1 MGAGGGHEAITP
13 KAPGEMGMAD
23 KFDKFTERARK
34 VLTLA
39 QEEAQRFNH
48 NYIGTEH
55 LLLGLVREG
64 DGVAA
69 RVLSNMGVQLP
80 KVRSAVE
87 FIIGRGETMIM
98 GEIGLTPRAK
108 KVIELAVD
116 EARRLNHHYIGTEHL
131 LLGLVREGEGIAAG
145 VLESLGVNLEKVR
158 AQVMQVVSQSSTYS
172 QGKQQTKTP
181 YMDALGV
188 DLTEAARTNKLGPL
202 IGRSTEIDRVMQIL
216 SRRTKN
222 NPALIGEPGV
232 GKTAIV
238 EGLAQRIVSGDVPD
252 QLQNKRLVALDI
264 GALVAGT
271 KYRGEFEERLKK
283 IVNEVKET
291 GSILFIDELHTLVG
305 AGAAEGAVDA
315 ANILKPALSRGEL
328 QTIGA
333 TTLDEYR
340 KYIERDAALERRF
353 QPVQVEEPSIEDT
366 IAILTGVRQLYE
378 DHHKLRISDEALKAA
393 ANLAARYVT
402 DRFMPD
408 KAIDLIDEAAS
419 RVRMYRS
426 ASPPSHKEAMV
437 GLSSLQRELEAA
449 VNSQEF
455 ELAAELRDRERKLRD
470 RIDSQEQELRD
481 AQAEEEV
488 YVTEED
494 VAQVVAMW
502 TGIPLVRIAGE
513 ESERLLKMEE
523 ALHHRIIGQDEAI
536 STLAKA
542 VRRARAGIKNPK
554 RPIGSFIFLG
564 PTGVG
569 KTELAKALAEFM
581 FGSEEHLIKIDMSE
595 FMERH
600 AVSRLVG
607 APPGYVGYEEGGQLT
622 EAVRRKSYSVILLD
636 EIEKAHPEAFN
647 MLLQIMEDG
656 SLADAKGR
664 KVDFRNTII
673 IMTSNVGAEQIMGDL
688 TFGFAFKEDAEKA
701 EQREYGK
708 MSDKVTNQL
717 KQTFRPEFLNR
728 IDATIVFHALNKEQI
743 REIVDLELARV
754 RRQLAEQDISL
765 EFSEAAMDLLGERGY
780 DRTYGARPLRRI
792 IQNLIEDPLAEGL
805 LNSRYQ
811 PGSTVRVEVE
821 EDLLKLEPVAGEPK
835 EAAEEALVGA
845 V

>member
-1 MGAGGGHEAITP
+1 MLTVEDSETARPRGRRPRALGEP
-13 KAPGEMGMAD
+13 KDGQQ
-23 KFDKFTERARK
+23 FDKFTERARK

-87 FIIGRGETMIM
+87 FIIGRGE
-98 GEIGLTPRAK
+98 GRGDRRDRPDAARQEGDRAG
-108 KVIELAVD
+108 VD

-158 AQVMQVVSQSSTYS
+158 AQVMQVVNQILDGYS
-172 QGKQQTKTP
+172 QAKQQTKTP
-181 YMDALGV
+181 YMDALGF
-188 DLTEAARTNKLGPL
+188 DLTEAARQNKLGPL

-238 EGLAQRIVSGDVPD
+238 EGLAQRIVSGDVPER
-252 QLQNKRLVALDI
+252 LQSKRLIALDI

-283 IVNEVKET
+283 IVGEVKET

-353 QPVQVEEPSIEDT
+353 QPVQVEEPSVEDT
-366 IAILTGVRQLYE
+366 IAILTGVRSLYE
-378 DHHKLRISDEALKAA
+378 DHHRLKISDEALKAA
-393 ANLAARYVT
+393 ADLAARYVT

-419 RVRMYRS
+419 RVRMRRS
-426 ASPPSHKEAMV
+426 AAPPNLKEAMA
-437 GLSSLQRELEAA
+437 GLQSLQRELEAA
-449 VNSQEF
+449 VNSPGVRAGGR
-455 ELAAELRDRERKLRD
+455 AARPRSGNCANGSTTRSR
-470 RIDSQEQELRD
+470 QCGMQT
-481 AQAEEEV
+481 AEEEV

-494 VAQVVAMW
+494 IAQVVSMW
-502 TGIPLVRIAGE
+502 TGIPVYRIAGE
-513 ESERLLKMEE
+513 ESERLLHMEE
-523 ALHHRIIGQDEAI
+523 ALHERIIGQEEAI
-536 STLAKA
+536 STISQRRPPRA
-542 VRRARAGIKNPK
+542 RRAQGSAPPDRHVSSSSARPESAK
-554 RPIGSFIFLG
+554 R
-564 PTGVG
+564 TV
-569 KTELAKALAEFM
+569 AKALAEFM
-581 FGSEEHLIKIDMSE
+581 FGSEDHLIKIDMSE

-600 AVSRLVG
+600 SVARLVG

-622 EAVRRKSYSVILLD
+622 EAVRRKSLLGDPARRDREGAPGSVQHAPPDHGGRQPGRRQGAQGRLPQHDHHHDLERRRRSDHPRSDAFGFAAQGRRGESRSAGSTTD
-636 EIEKAHPEAFN
+636 ERKGDGPAQADVPAGVPEPDRRDDR
-647 MLLQIMEDG
+647 LP
-656 SLADAKGR
+656 LADA
-664 KVDFRNTII
+664 
-673 IMTSNVGAEQIMGDL
+673 GADPDDRGTRAQAG
-688 TFGFAFKEDAEKA
+688 
-701 EQREYGK
+701 
-708 MSDKVTNQL
+708 S
-717 KQTFRPEFLNR
+717 
-728 IDATIVFHALNKEQI
+728 HASCPS
-743 REIVDLELARV
+743 
-754 RRQLAEQDISL
+754 RR
-765 EFSEAAMDLLGERGY
+765 
-780 DRTYGARPLRRI
+780 
-792 IQNLIEDPLAEGL
+792 
-805 LNSRYQ
+805 SRW
-811 PGSTVRVEVE
+811 R
-821 EDLLKLEPVAGEPK
+821 
-835 EAAEEALVGA
+835 
-845 V
+845 

>member
-1 MGAGGGHEAITP
+1 
-13 KAPGEMGMAD
+13 
-23 KFDKFTERARK
+23 
-34 VLTLA
+34 
-39 QEEAQRFNH
+39 
-48 NYIGTEH
+48 
-55 LLLGLVREG
+55 
-64 DGVAA
+64 
-69 RVLSNMGVQLP
+69 
-80 KVRSAVE
+80 
-87 FIIGRGETMIM
+87 
-98 GEIGLTPRAK
+98 
-108 KVIELAVD
+108 VD

-158 AQVMQVVSQSSTYS
+158 AQVMQVVSQSSSYQS
-172 QGKQQTKTP
+172 QSKQQTKTP
-181 YMDALGV
+181 YMDALGF
-188 DLTEAARTNKLGPL
+188 DLTEAARNGKLGPL
-202 IGRSTEIDRVMQIL
+202 IGRKMEIDRVMQIL

-238 EGLAQRIVSGDVPD
+238 EGLAQRIVAGDVPE

-283 IVNEVKET
+283 IVAEVKET

-353 QPVQVEEPSIEDT
+353 QPVQVEEPSVDET
-366 IAILTGVRQLYE
+366 IQILEGVRHLYE
-378 DHHKLRISDEALKAA
+378 DHHKLKISDDALKGAA
-393 ANLAARYVT
+393 LFAARYVT

-426 ASPPSHKEAMV
+426 VAPPSLKEAMA
-437 GLSSLQRELEAA
+437 GLQSLQRELEAA
-449 VNSQEF
+449 VAGQEF
-455 ELAAELRDRERKLRD
+455 ERAVELRDRERKLREKIED
-470 RIDSQEQELRD
+470 QEQELRD
-481 AQAEEEV
+481 ERADDEA

-494 VAQVVAMW
+494 VAQVVSMW
-502 TGIPLVRIAGE
+502 TGIPLARIAGE

-523 ALHHRIIGQDEAI
+523 SLHRRIVGQEEAI
-536 STLAKA
+536 QTLAKA

-581 FGSEEHLIKIDMSE
+581 FGSEDHLIKIDMSE

-656 SLADAKGR
+656 TLADAKGR

-673 IMTSNVGAEQIMGDL
+673 IMTSNVGADQISRDMTL
-688 TFGFAFKEDAEKA
+688 GFSFKEDKEKA
-701 EQREYGK
+701 DQREYDK
-708 MSDKVTNQL
+708 MREKVTSQL

-728 IDATIVFHALNKEQI
+728 IDAVIVFHSLTHDQI
-743 REIVDLELARV
+743 REIVDLELAKV
-754 RRQLAEQDISL
+754 RKQLVEQDITL
-765 EFSEAAMDLLGERGY
+765 EVTQAAMDLLGQRGY
-780 DRTYGARPLRRI
+780 DHTYGARPLRRI

-805 LNSRYQ
+805 LNSRFQ
-811 PGSTVRVEVE
+811 PGCTIVIDVED
-821 EDLLKLEPVAGEPK
+821 DLLKLEATERKPVEV
-835 EAAEEALVGA
+835 EAEELATVS
-845 V
+845 

>member
-1 MGAGGGHEAITP
+1 
-13 KAPGEMGMAD
+13 MASQ
-23 KFDKFTERARK
+23 FDKFTERARK

-69 RVLSNMGVQLP
+69 RVLGNMGVQLP

-87 FIIGRGETMIM
+87 FIIGRGEGAVI

-108 KVIELAVD
+108 KVIELAID

-158 AQVMQVVSQSSTYS
+158 SQVMQVVNQSSGYSQS
-172 QGKQQTKTP
+172 KQQTKTP
-181 YMDALGV
+181 YMDALGF
-188 DLTEAARTNKLGPL
+188 DLTEAARQNKLGPL
-202 IGRSTEIDRVMQIL
+202 IGRSMEIDRVMQIL

-238 EGLAQRIVSGDVPD
+238 EGLAQRIVSGDVPER
-252 QLQNKRLVALDI
+252 LQNKRLIALDI

-283 IVNEVKET
+283 IVSEVKET

-340 KYIERDAALERRF
+340 KYIERRF
-353 QPVQVEEPSIEDT
+353 QPIQVEEPSVEDT
-366 IAILTGVRQLYE
+366 VAILTGVRQLYE
-378 DHHKLRISDEALKAA
+378 DHHRLKISDDALKAA
-393 ANLAARYVT
+393 AHLAARYVT

-419 RVRMYRS
+419 RVRMHRS
-426 ASPPSHKEAMV
+426 SAPPSLKEAMA
-437 GLSSLQRELEAA
+437 GLQSLQRELEAA
-449 VNSQEF
+449 VNAQEF
-455 ELAAELRDRERKLRD
+455 ELAVDLRDRERKLRD
-470 RIDSQEQELRD
+470 RIDNQEQSLRD
-481 AQAEEEV
+481 ASAEEEH

-494 VAQVVAMW
+494 IAQVVSMW
-502 TGIPLVRIAGE
+502 TGIPVYRIAGE
-513 ESERLLKMEE
+513 ESERLLHMEE
-523 ALHHRIIGQDEAI
+523 ALHERVIGQEEAI
-536 STLAKA
+536 ETLAKA
-542 VRRARAGIKNPK
+542 VRRARAGLKDPR

-564 PTGVG
+564 PTGIG
-569 KTELAKALAEFM
+569 KTLVAKVLAEFM

-600 AVSRLVG
+600 SVARLVG

-656 SLADAKGR
+656 NLSDAKGR

-673 IMTSNVGAEQIMGDL
+673 IMTSNVGADQIARDMTMG
-688 TFGFAFKEDAEKA
+688 FGFKEDPDKA
-701 EQREYGK
+701 QRREYDK
-708 MSDKVTNQL
+708 MRDKVMNQL

-728 IDATIVFHALNKEQI
+728 IDATVVFHSLTAEQI
-743 REIVDLELARV
+743 REIVDLELKRV
-754 RRQLAEQDISL
+754 RRQLSEQEISL
-765 EFSEAAMDLLGERGY
+765 EITMEAMDLLAERGY
-780 DRTYGARPLRRI
+780 DHTYGARPLRRI

-805 LNSRYQ
+805 LNSRFHAN
-811 PGSTVRVEVE
+811 STIRVEVE
-821 EDLLKLEPVAGEPK
+821 EDLLKLVPV
-835 EAAEEALVGA
+835 EALAGV

>member
-1 MGAGGGHEAITP
+1 
-13 KAPGEMGMAD
+13 MAE

-87 FIIGRGETMIM
+87 FIIGRGETMVM

-116 EARRLNHHYIGTEHL
+116 EARRLNHPYIGTEHL

-158 AQVMQVVSQSSTYS
+158 AQVMQVVSQSSGYS
-172 QGKQQTKTP
+172 QSSKQQTKTP
-181 YMDALGV
+181 YMDALGF

-202 IGRSTEIDRVMQIL
+202 VGRSMEIDRVMQIL

-238 EGLAQRIVSGDVPD
+238 EGLAQRIVNGDVPE

-283 IVNEVKET
+283 IVAEVKET
-291 GSILFIDELHTLVG
+291 GSVLFIDELHTLVG

-353 QPVQVEEPSIEDT
+353 QPVQVEEPSVEET
-366 IAILTGVRQLYE
+366 IQILTGVRELYE
-378 DHHKLRISDEALKAA
+378 EHHRLKISDDALSAA

-408 KAIDLIDEAAS
+408 KAIDLIDEASS

-426 ASPPSHKEAMV
+426 AAPPSHKEAMM
-437 GLSSLQRELEAA
+437 GLQSLQRELEAA
-449 VNSQEF
+449 VTGQEF

-470 RIDSQEQELRD
+470 RIDSQEQTRRD
-481 AQAEEEV
+481 EQAEDQS

-494 VAQVVAMW
+494 VAQVVSMW
-502 TGIPLVRIAGE
+502 TGIPLQRIAGE
-513 ESERLLKMEE
+513 ESERLLHMEE
-523 ALHHRIIGQDEAI
+523 SLHERIIGQEEAI
-536 STLAKA
+536 TTLSKA

-581 FGSEEHLIKIDMSE
+581 FGSEDHLIKIDMSE

-607 APPGYVGYEEGGQLT
+607 APPGYIGYEEGGQLT

-656 SLADAKGR
+656 HLSDAKGR

-673 IMTSNVGAEQIMGDL
+673 IMTSNVGAEQISRDMTL
-688 TFGFAFKEDAEKA
+688 GFAHKSTTETV
-701 EQREYGK
+701 EQREYDTMREK
-708 MSDKVTNQL
+708 VMSQL

-728 IDATIVFHALNKEQI
+728 IDAVVVFHSLTSVQI

-754 RRQLAEQDISL
+754 REQLAEQQIQL
-765 EFSEAAMDLLGERGY
+765 EVTEEAMDLIGARGY
-780 DRTYGARPLRRI
+780 DHTYGARPLRRI

-805 LNSRYQ
+805 LNNRFQ
-811 PGSTVRVEVE
+811 TGNTVRVEVE
-821 EDLLKLEPVAGEPK
+821 EDLLKLTTVEEMAPVG
-835 EAAEEALVGA
+835 VT
-845 V
+845 

>member
-1 MGAGGGHEAITP
+1 
-13 KAPGEMGMAD
+13 MAD

-158 AQVMQVVSQSSTYS
+158 AQVMQVVSQSSSYG
-172 QGKQQTKTP
+172 QGGKQQTKTP
-181 YMDALGV
+181 YMDALGF
-188 DLTEAARTNKLGPL
+188 DLTEAARNNKLGPL
-202 IGRSTEIDRVMQIL
+202 IGRSMEIDRVMQIL

-238 EGLAQRIVSGDVPD
+238 EGLAQRIVNGDVPE

-283 IVNEVKET
+283 IVGEVKET

-353 QPVQVEEPSIEDT
+353 QPIQVDEPSIDET
-366 IAILTGVRQLYE
+366 VQILTGVRTLYE
-378 DHHKLRISDEALKAA
+378 EHHKLKISDEALKAA
-393 ANLAARYVT
+393 SNLAARYVT

-419 RVRMYRS
+419 RVRMSRS
-426 ASPPSHKEAMV
+426 AAPPNLKEAMV
-437 GLSSLQRELEAA
+437 GLQSLQRELEAA
-449 VNSQEF
+449 VNGQEF

-470 RIDSQEQELRD
+470 RIDNQEQQLRD
-481 AQAEEEV
+481 TQAEEEV
-488 YVTEED
+488 FVTEED
-494 VAQVVAMW
+494 VAQVVSMW

-513 ESERLLKMEE
+513 ESERLLQMED
-523 ALHHRIIGQDEAI
+523 ALHERIIGQEEAI
-536 STLAKA
+536 TALSKA
-542 VRRARAGIKNPK
+542 VRRARAGIKNPR

-581 FGSEEHLIKIDMSE
+581 FGSEDHLIKIDMSE

-656 SLADAKGR
+656 NLADAKGR

-673 IMTSNVGAEQIMGDL
+673 IMTSNVGAQAITRDL
-688 TFGFAFKEDAEKA
+688 TLGFAFKEDAETA
-701 EQREYGK
+701 QQRDYDK
-708 MSDKVTNQL
+708 MRDKVMGEL

-728 IDATIVFHALNKEQI
+728 IDGVIVFHSLTQEQI
-743 REIVDLELARV
+743 RNIVNLELDRV
-754 RRQLAEQDISL
+754 RKQLAEQDISL
-765 EFSEAAMDLLGERGY
+765 EVTQEAMDLLGTRGY
-780 DRTYGARPLRRI
+780 DHTYGARPLRRI

-805 LNSRYQ
+805 LNSRFQ
-811 PGSTVRVEVE
+811 AGTTVRVEVE
-821 EDLLKLEPVAGEPK
+821 EDLLKLSPVEELAPVAIS
-835 EAAEEALVGA
+835 
-845 V
+845 

>member
-1 MGAGGGHEAITP
+1 
-13 KAPGEMGMAD
+13 MAD
-23 KFDKFTERARK
+23 KFEKFTERARK

-39 QEEAQRFNH
+39 QEEARRFNH

-69 RVLSNMGVQLP
+69 RVLMSMGVQLP

-87 FIIGRGETMIM
+87 FIIGRGDSTVV

-145 VLESLGVNLEKVR
+145 VLESLGVSLEKVR
-158 AQVMQVVSQSSTYS
+158 QQVIQVVSQGSTY
-172 QGKQQTKTP
+172 QQRPQQTKTP
-181 YMDALGV
+181 YLDALGF
-188 DLTEAARTNKLGPL
+188 DLTEAARLGKLDPV
-202 IGRSTEIDRVMQIL
+202 IGRQTEIERVMQIL

-238 EGLAQRIVSGDVPD
+238 EGLAQRIVSGDVPEP
-252 QLQNKRLVALDI
+252 LQNKRLVALDI

-283 IVNEVKET
+283 IVAEVKES
-291 GSILFIDELHTLVG
+291 GAILFIDELHTLVG

-315 ANILKPALSRGEL
+315 ANILKPALSRGEV

-353 QPVQVEEPSIEDT
+353 QPVMVNEPTVEETIE
-366 IAILTGVRQLYE
+366 ILRGIRERYE
-378 DHHKLRISDEALKAA
+378 EHHKLKISDEALTAA
-393 ANLAARYVT
+393 AILASRYVT
-402 DRFMPD
+402 DRFLPD
-408 KAIDLIDEAAS
+408 KAIDLVDEAAS

-426 ASPPSHKEAMV
+426 ASPPTLKEARR
-437 GLSSLQRELEAA
+437 GLESLRRELDAA
-449 VNSQEF
+449 VTGQEF
-455 ELAAELRDRERKLRD
+455 ELAAELRERERQLIQ
-470 RIDSQEQELRD
+470 RIAALEQHWREEQGQEEP
-481 AQAEEEV
+481 V
-488 YVTEED
+488 VTEED
-494 VAQVVAMW
+494 IAQVVSMW
-502 TGIPLVRIAGE
+502 TGIPLTRLATE
-513 ESERLLKMEE
+513 ESERLLHMEE
-523 ALHHRIIGQDEAI
+523 ALHERIIGQDEAI
-536 STLAKA
+536 ATLAKA
-542 VRRARAGIKNPK
+542 VRRARAGLKDPR

-569 KTELAKALAEFM
+569 KTLLARALAEFM
-581 FGSEEHLIKIDMSE
+581 FGSEDALIKIDMSE

-600 AVSRLVG
+600 TVSRLVG
-607 APPGYVGYEEGGQLT
+607 APPGYIGYEEGGQLT

-656 SLADAKGR
+656 SLTDAKGR
-664 KVDFRNTII
+664 RVDFRNTIL
-673 IMTSNVGAEQIMGDL
+673 IMTSNIGAELIQREGTL
-688 TFGFAFKEDAEKA
+688 GFATAESPEKRL
-701 EQREYGK
+701 QHEYQVMK
-708 MSDKVTNQL
+708 DKVLGQL

-728 IDATIVFHALNKEQI
+728 IDAVIVFHPLTPEHVRQI
-743 REIVDLELARV
+743 VSLELKRV
-754 RRQLAEQDISL
+754 RKQLAEQQISL
-765 EFSEAAMDLLGERGY
+765 EVTDAAMDLLAKRGY
-780 DRTYGARPLRRI
+780 DRQFGARPLRRI

-805 LNSRYQ
+805 LQGRFK
-811 PGSTVRVEVE
+811 PGSTVVIDVRD
-821 EDLLKLEPVAGEPK
+821 DLLAIEPA
-835 EAAEEALVGA
+835 EALTTVS
-845 V
+845 

>member
-1 MGAGGGHEAITP
+1 
-13 KAPGEMGMAD
+13 MAD

-87 FIIGRGETMIM
+87 FIIGRGEQAPT
-98 GEIGLTPRAK
+98 GDIGLTPRAK

-158 AQVMQVVSQSSTYS
+158 AQVMQVVNQSSSSYN
-172 QGKQQTKTP
+172 QPKQSTKTP
-181 YMDALGV
+181 YMDALGF
-188 DLTEAARTNKLGPL
+188 DLTEAARSNKLGPL
-202 IGRSTEIDRVMQIL
+202 VGRSTEIDRVMQIL

-238 EGLAQRIVSGDVPD
+238 EGLAQRIVNGDVPE
-252 QLQNKRLVALDI
+252 QLQGKRLVALDI

-283 IVNEVKET
+283 IVGEVKET

-353 QPVQVEEPSIEDT
+353 QPVQVDEPSIDET
-366 IAILTGVRQLYE
+366 IRILTGVRSLYE
-378 DHHKLRISDEALKAA
+378 EHHKLKISDDALKAA
-393 ANLAARYVT
+393 ANMAARYVT

-408 KAIDLIDEAAS
+408 KAIDLIDEASS
-419 RVRMYRS
+419 RVRMVRS
-426 ASPPSHKEAMV
+426 AAPPSLKDAKA
-437 GLSSLQRELEAA
+437 GLESLQRDLEAA
-449 VNSQEF
+449 VTAQDF

-470 RIDSQEQELRD
+470 RIDAQQQELKDSRAED
-481 AQAEEEV
+481 AV

-494 VAQVVAMW
+494 IAEVVAMW
-502 TGIPLVRIAGE
+502 TGIPVTRIAGE

-523 ALHHRIIGQDEAI
+523 DLHLRIIGQEEAI
-536 STLAKA
+536 TTLSKA
-542 VRRARAGIKNPK
+542 VRRARAGLKDPR
-554 RPIGSFIFLG
+554 RPIGSFIVLG

-569 KTELAKALAEFM
+569 KTLLAKALAEFM
-581 FGSEEHLIKIDMSE
+581 FGSEDHLIKIDMSE

-600 AVSRLVG
+600 SVARLVG

-656 SLADAKGR
+656 NLADAKGR

-673 IMTSNVGAEQIMGDL
+673 IMTSNVGAEQITRD
-688 TFGFAFKEDAEKA
+688 TSFGFTYREEKDKQA
-701 EQREYGK
+701 RKDYDQMRE
-708 MSDKVTNQL
+708 KVMNQL

-728 IDATIVFHALNKEQI
+728 IDATIVFHSLTQEQI
-743 REIVDLELARV
+743 REIVDLELKRV
-754 RRQLAEQDISL
+754 KVQLAEQEISL
-765 EFSEAAMDLLGERGY
+765 DVSVEAKDYLGERGY
-780 DRTYGARPLRRI
+780 DHAYGARPLRRL
-792 IQNLIEDPLAEGL
+792 IQTLIEDPLAEGL
-805 LNSRYQ
+805 LNGRFQ
-811 PGSTVRVEVE
+811 ANTAIRVNVQGD
-821 EDLLKLEPVAGEPK
+821 DLILEPV
-835 EAAEEALVGA
+835 EELATV
-845 V
+845 

>member
-1 MGAGGGHEAITP
+1 
-13 KAPGEMGMAD
+13 MAE

-34 VLTLA
+34 VLQLA
-39 QEEAQRFNH
+39 QEEAHRFNH

-69 RVLSNMGVQLP
+69 RVLGNMGVQLP

-87 FIIGRGETMIM
+87 FIIGRGEQAPT

-108 KVIELAVD
+108 KVLELAID

-145 VLESLGVNLEKVR
+145 VLESLGVNLERVR
-158 AQVMQVVSQSSTYS
+158 AQVMQVVNQSSSYS
-172 QGKQQTKTP
+172 QTKSQTKTP
-181 YMDALGV
+181 YMDALGF
-188 DLTEAARTNKLGPL
+188 DLTEAARLNKLGPL
-202 IGRSTEIDRVMQIL
+202 IGRETEIDRVMQIL
-216 SRRTKN
+216 TRRTKN

-238 EGLAQRIVSGDVPD
+238 EGLAQRIINGDVPE
-252 QLQNKRLVALDI
+252 QLQNKRLIALDI

-283 IVNEVKET
+283 IVAEVKET
-291 GSILFIDELHTLVG
+291 ASILFIDELHTLVG

-353 QPVQVEEPSIEDT
+353 QPVQVDEPSVDET
-366 IAILTGVRQLYE
+366 IQILTGVRSLYE
-378 DHHKLRISDEALKAA
+378 DHHKLKISDDALKAA
-393 ANLAARYVT
+393 ATMAARYVT

-419 RVRMYRS
+419 RVRMHRS
-426 ASPPSHKEAMV
+426 ASPPSLKEAKA
-437 GLSSLQRELEAA
+437 GLTSLQRELEAA
-449 VNSQEF
+449 VSSQEF

-470 RIDSQEQELRD
+470 RIDSQQQDLQDTNASDES
-481 AQAEEEV
+481 

-494 VAQVVAMW
+494 IAQVVAMW
-502 TGIPLVRIAGE
+502 TGIPVTRIAGE

-523 ALHHRIIGQDEAI
+523 DLHRRIVGQDEAI
-536 STLAKA
+536 TTLSKA
-542 VRRARAGIKNPK
+542 VRRARAGLKDPR

-569 KTELAKALAEFM
+569 KTLVAKALAEFM
-581 FGSEEHLIKIDMSE
+581 FGSEAHLIKIDMSE

-600 AVSRLVG
+600 SVARLVG

-636 EIEKAHPEAFN
+636 EIEKAHSEAFN

-656 SLADAKGR
+656 NLADAKGR

-673 IMTSNVGAEQIMGDL
+673 IMTSNVGADQISRDMTMG
-688 TFGFAFKEDAEKA
+688 FSFKEDEERAKR
-701 EQREYGK
+701 REYDQ
-708 MSDKVTNQL
+708 MREKVMNQL

-728 IDATIVFHALNKEQI
+728 IDATIVFHSLTPVEI
-743 REIVDLELARV
+743 REIVELELKRV
-754 RRQLAEQDISL
+754 RQQLGEQEINL
-765 EFSEAAMDLLGERGY
+765 EITTEAMDFLAERGY
-780 DRTYGARPLRRI
+780 DHTYGARPLRRI

-805 LNSRYQ
+805 LNSRYL
-811 PGSTVRVEVE
+811 PNTLIRVEIE
-821 EDLLKLEPVAGEPK
+821 DDLLKLTPV
-835 EAAEEALVGA
+835 EELAIVS
-845 V
+845 